1 MNATKQP
8 RNFPIH
14 SNSFTCRAC
23 GHLLGLLFACSGMAS
38 MARDF
43 TTTGDW
49 RFASLPGHEQG
60 AGSIYSN
67 DKTAVAT
74 WQPKLRSVN
83 PVRMSLYLVTHQGND
98 ANAVVEISA
107 AGKIQELRVNMEAGE
122 PRWFPLGEFPFDGKG
137 TESVRVRHGGKG
149 NIRLSALK
157 LEIMDAKDGS
167 IWQTLVLDDV
177 VPYDEAKLQQ
187 SAPKNLREGPPNPE
201 QWQLNFSDE
210 FNGTQLDTNVW
221 KSAQG
226 QSWGQLLSAR
236 FPENVVVKDG
246 LLRLV
251 TKKENRGG
259 KEWTSAMISTKVFR
273 QKYGYW
279 ESRYRYAPA
288 TGLNQ
293 AFWMNPGSKDKTQG
307 FEIDVNEGH
316 YPSDVNATLHQSD
329 LPSKSKRFAADYD
342 LGADFHLYAAEW
354 NEKEVIFYFD
364 GQEIH
369 RVPNTKANL
378 DVPVIFATAV
388 LPWAGPIGDSL
399 DGASMDVDWV
409 RIYQRKI

>member
-1 MNATKQP
+1 VFAL
-8 RNFPIH
+8 
-14 SNSFTCRAC
+14 AC
-23 GHLLGLLFACSGMAS
+23 TVGAF
-38 MARDF
+38 ARDF

-49 RFASLPGHEQG
+49 VFGSLPGHEPG
-60 AGSIYSN
+60 AGSIYSK
-67 DKTAVAT
+67 DKDGVAL
-74 WQPKLRSVN
+74 WQPRLHSVN
-83 PVRMSLYLVTHQGND
+83 PVRLSLFLVTHQGND
-98 ANAVVEISA
+98 TNAIVEIFA
-107 AGKIQELRVNMEAGE
+107 AGKTNVVRVNMEAGA
-122 PRWFPLGEFPFDGKG
+122 PRWVTLGKFQFDGKG
-137 TESVRVRHGGKG
+137 AEFVCVRHGGHG
-149 NIRLSALK
+149 HVRLSALK
-157 LEIMDAKDGS
+157 LEIMDANDGS
-167 IWQTLVLDDV
+167 IWQTLVLDNV
-177 VPYDEAKLQQ
+177 VPYDAAKLQQ
-187 SAPKNLREGPPNPE
+187 AAPKNLREGPPHPE
-201 QWQLNFSDE
+201 QWKLTFSDE
-210 FNGTQLDTNVW
+210 FNGPQLDTNVW

-236 FPENVVVKDG
+236 FPENVVVTNG

-259 KEWTSAMISTKVFR
+259 KEWTSAMISTKNFR

-293 AFWMNPGSKDKTQG
+293 AFWMNPGAKDKTKG

-316 YPSDVNATLHQSD
+316 YPTDVNATLHQSE
-329 LPSKSKRFAADYD
+329 LPSKSKRFVAGYD

-388 LPWAGPIGDSL
+388 LPWAGPINESL
-399 DGASMDVDWV
+399 NGASMDVDWV
-409 RIYQRKI
+409 RVYQKKDDK

>member
-1 MNATKQP
+1 MKSLL
-8 RNFPIH
+8 RN
-14 SNSFTCRAC
+14 SLVAALLASF
-23 GHLLGLLFACSGMAS
+23 GFAAA
-38 MARDF
+38 ARDF
-43 TTTGDW
+43 TTTGVW
-49 RFASLPGHEQG
+49 AFSSLPGHEKG

-67 DKTAVAT
+67 DKEATAL
-74 WQPKLRSVN
+74 WQPRLRSVN
-83 PVRMSLYLVTHQGND
+83 PVRLSIYLVTHQSNTT
-98 ANAVVEISA
+98 NAVVEIF
-107 AGKIQELRVNMEAGE
+107 AGGKTNVIRVDMLIGA
-122 PRWFPLGEFPFDGKG
+122 PRWITLGKFPFTGQGD
-137 TESVRVRHGGKG
+137 EWIRVRCGSRG

-167 IWQTLVLDDV
+167 VWQTLVLDDV
-177 VPYDEAKLQQ
+177 VPYNPAKLQQ
-187 SAPKNLREGPPNPE
+187 AAPKNLREGPPHPE
-201 QWQLNFSDE
+201 QWKLTFRDE
-210 FNGTQLDTNVW
+210 FNGDRFDTNVW
-221 KSAQG
+221 VSAQG

-236 FPENVVVKDG
+236 FPENVVATNG

-251 TKKENRGG
+251 TKRENRGG
-259 KEWTSAMISTKVFR
+259 KEWTSAMISTRKFR

-293 AFWMNPGSKDKTQG
+293 AFWMNPGAKDKTKG

-316 YPSDVNATLHQSD
+316 YPTDVNATLHQSE
-329 LPSKSKRFAADYD
+329 LPSKSKRFVADYD

-369 RVPNTKANL
+369 RVPNTKARL

-388 LPWAGPIGDSL
+388 LPWAGPINDSL
-399 DGASMDVDWV
+399 NGASMDVDWV
-409 RIYQRKI
+409 RVYQKKAAAKE